1 MRSAMIRCAV
11 LGLLVLPLASFDV
24 SGQPPAVSPTAKL
37 KADVTALANE
47 RTTSDSYSSERA
59 KLMAEL
65 KGLLRELNQK
75 PTTPTSPMVA
85 PKMPDE
91 SYKGGTGTPV
101 DELRNATNLARANQ
115 IDAAYK
121 AFTKI
126 DLQRLAPEDRA
137 FAKYMTASCLRQLGR
152 TTEAIPIYREIANA
166 GEDEFIS
173 GNAVRMLK
181 LLSTSE
187 ELQVQLS
194 QLRARPKSR

>member
-1 MRSAMIRCAV
+1 MIRCVV
-11 LGLLVLPLASFDV
+11 LGLLVLPLASFDA

-75 PTTPTSPMVA
+75 PTTTTPTSPMVA
-85 PKMPDE
+85 PKMPE
-91 SYKGGTGTPV
+91 ELYKGGTGTPV

-181 LLSTSE
+181 LLTTSE